1 MCGHLETDARFLYRA
16 VELTAD
22 ENLSVLEP
30 QRKCNVV

>member
-22 ENLSVLEP
+22 ENLSVLEL
-30 QRKCNVV
+30 QRNCNVV